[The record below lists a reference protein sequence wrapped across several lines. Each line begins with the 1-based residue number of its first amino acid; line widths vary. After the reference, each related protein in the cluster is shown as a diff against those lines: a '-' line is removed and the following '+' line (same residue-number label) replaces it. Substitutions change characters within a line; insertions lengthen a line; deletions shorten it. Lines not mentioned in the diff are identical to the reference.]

1 MQENDEFIEVVA
13 NDIDKIDISD
23 KDINDVDDKVTPT
36 VTSDDNKDV
45 DNKVTPTVNPDD
57 NKIGDFLD
65 IYKRVRDFYG
75 DTIGLTTPGAL
86 PRVEDIKNI
95 YEGTNIDKDMLIKR
109 RWAVASEL
117 AILDIMVRDMVAI
130 QKYLN
135 CTVDQQF
142 LTRAVDH
149 FTKDDCDEKWDIKRW
164 AFVIVHKDDVDKYD
178 LGKTAIYEDEIFHYR
193 FCKDFTFAELFV
205 SKFPD
210 DDLRRVLLAPLNA
223 NAFGDT

>member
-1 MQENDEFIEVVA
+1 MSSQNDEFIEVVA
-13 NDIDKIDISD
+13 NDIDSIDISD
-23 KDINDVDDKVTPT
+23 NDINYD
-36 VTSDDNKDV
+36 
-45 DNKVTPTVNPDD
+45 DNKVTTGANHVDNKDD
-57 NKIGDFLD
+57 DKIGDFFD
-65 IYKRVRDFYG
+65 IYKRVRGFYG
-75 DTIGLTTPGAL
+75 DITSLATPGTL
-86 PRVEDIKNI
+86 PRVEDIERI
-95 YEGTNIDKDMLIKR
+95 YKGTNIDKDMLIKR

-117 AILDIMVRDMVAI
+117 AIIDVIVRDMVAI
-130 QKYLN
+130 NKYLN

-149 FTKDDCDEKWDIKRW
+149 FTKDDCAEKWDTNRW
-164 AFVIVHKDDVDKYD
+164 AFVIVYKSDDDKYD

-193 FCKDFTFAELFV
+193 FCKDFTFAELFI